1 MRLFTCEAS
10 ITHKSTECNALLH
23 YFANVSTYSRVSRRI
38 TSRCSGYFSS
48 SSFRSNSSNSSYL
61 KQGDTIHPTRLNPS
75 SSIAEPKIIPFGTST
90 CGTSPFSRSSPSSQ
104 RSVFL
109 PHQSYRLSVHCHH
122 DNTTPRPISGGESG
136 TPLLLP
142 A

>member
-10 ITHKSTECNALLH
+10 ITHKSTECNVLLH

-75 SSIAEPKIIPFGTST
+75 SSMGNR
-90 CGTSPFSRSSPSSQ
+90 RSSPSVPVPGVLLPSPDPVPALQ

>member
-61 KQGDTIHPTRLNPS
+61 KQGDTIHPTRLKPS
-75 SSIAEPKIIPFGTST
+75 SSMAEPKIIPFGTST
-90 CGTSPFSRSSPSSQ
+90 WGTSPFSRSSPSFAAVSFP
-104 RSVFL
+104 SS
-109 PHQSYRLSVHCHH
+109 SYRLSVHCHH